1 MTRPSLVSDD
11 PAELAAALSKAADQ
25 AKITVSVAESLTSG
39 QLATQLGAAKSSGG
53 WFAGG
58 VVAYTPQ
65 VKYRVLGVDPGPV
78 ITASCARQMVRGV
91 ARLTDSDLAVAT
103 TGVGGPGP
111 TEGKPAGT
119 VFIAVHSPAGDEVEE
134 HHFPGGSEDV
144 LRATTV
150 QALRMLLAAAE
161 AADTR

>member
-11 PAELAAALSKAADQ
+11 PAELAAALSKAVCQ
-25 AKITVSVAESLTSG
+25 AKVTVSVAESLTSG
-39 QLATQLGAAKSSGG
+39 QLATQLGAAESSGE

-58 VVAYTPQ
+58 VVAYANQ
-65 VKYRVLGVDPGPV
+65 VKYQVLGVDPGPV

-91 ARLTDSDLAVAT
+91 AGLTGSELAAAT

-111 TEGKPAGT
+111 VEGKSAGT
-119 VFIAVHSPAGDEVEE
+119 VFIAVHSPTGDTVEE
-134 HHFPGGSEDV
+134 HHFPGKCEDV

-150 QALRMLLAAAE
+150 RALRMLLTAAE
-161 AADTR
+161 EADAW